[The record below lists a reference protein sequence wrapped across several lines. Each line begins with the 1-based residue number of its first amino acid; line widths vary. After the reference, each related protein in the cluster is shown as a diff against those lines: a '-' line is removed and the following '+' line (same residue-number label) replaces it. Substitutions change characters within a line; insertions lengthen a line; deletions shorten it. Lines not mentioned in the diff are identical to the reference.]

1 MMQQA
6 QVVGAQVY
14 RDRKEMKEAMERT
27 AQNTSVANNHLE
39 RIIDQQLAHI
49 ELLQQANDTLKSQL
63 EIEQKQIEILQNIF
77 ATGEDGVLVEK
88 ELMNLIK
95 GKIDET
101 HPLWDY
107 VKDKGG
113 DVIVAGMTAKL
124 PILYYVFREYL
135 LSRGI
140 KLF

>member
-1 MMQQA
+1 M
-6 QVVGAQVY
+6 
-14 RDRKEMKEAMERT
+14 
-27 AQNTSVANNHLE
+27 E

>member
-1 MMQQA
+1 MSNKFNVSIQPSKMFT
-6 QVVGAQVY
+6 
-14 RDRKEMKEAMERT
+14 E
-27 AQNTSVANNHLE
+27 SVAV
-39 RIIDQQLAHI
+39 
-49 ELLQQANDTLKSQL
+49 
-63 EIEQKQIEILQNIF
+63 EQKQIEILQNIF
-77 ATGEDGVLVEK
+77 ASGEDGVLVEK

-113 DVIVAGMTAKL
+113 DVIVAGMTAKF

>member
-1 MMQQA
+1 MAYWFMIPDHLIFVFCILFFVIIIQA
-6 QVVGAQVY
+6 IIISKLLKYVL
-14 RDRKEMKEAMERT
+14 RKNDKSADATIEWLRGWW
-27 AQNTSVANNHLE
+27 LE
-39 RIIDQQLAHI
+39 L
-49 ELLQQANDTLKSQL
+49 
-63 EIEQKQIEILQNIF
+63 EILQNIF
-77 ATGEDGVLVEK
+77 ASGEDGVLVEK

-140 KLF
+140 NLF